1 MFLGIF
7 PLLHC
12 NARRRTN
19 TIHLFAKKCVR
30 RILNLLPCRLSCP
43 YGVFKTPPLCFA
55 TQDIG
60 EVSRS
65 DGGVKFYNQN
75 PIRRL
80 SNPSPQKLPF
90 LRSLPYIL
98 HCKTQGRSVESILV
112 QKWEIPLLIFSL
124 CLVMDK
130 FHISEVLKRKKI
142 ENSIKFHTPPL
153 CGVSHIGEVSE
164 GRRG

>member
-1 MFLGIF
+1 MVNPTTSPLIFSKLLYNIYLPLPIFLPPTNKNYLVIF
-7 PLLHC
+7 LNPSPQKLTFLRSLPYILHC
-12 NARRRTN
+12 KTQGRRVN
-19 TIHLFAKKCVR
+19 TFNSRNRVVYLPLPFAVSRSLTGCGVSHIGKKAAFQSSSLVLR
-30 RILNLLPCRLSCP
+30 S
-43 YGVFKTPPLCFA
+43 
-55 TQDIG
+55 DIG

-112 QKWEIPLLIFSL
+112 QK
-124 CLVMDK
+124 
-130 FHISEVLKRKKI
+130 
-142 ENSIKFHTPPL
+142 
-153 CGVSHIGEVSE
+153 
-164 GRRG
+164 

>member
-43 YGVFKTPPLCFA
+43 YGVCKTPPLWFA

-98 HCKTQGRSVESILV
+98 HCKTQGRRCNTNIGYPFL
-112 QKWEIPLLIFSL
+112 PLPYPVALRGTA
-124 CLVMDK
+124 
-130 FHISEVLKRKKI
+130 HKI
-142 ENSIKFHTPPL
+142 EAEAKEKYISTSPLAVSRSIVGHGK
-153 CGVSHIGEVSE
+153 E
-164 GRRG
+164 GGFN